1 METKPVMTCIICP
14 MGCRLELTVKDGKV
28 VGVEGNGCA
37 RGPKYAA
44 AEFVAPRRTLTTTVK
59 CRGKLL
65 RVCPCKTSGTIRKGD
80 QFRIMEIVNTLEVNV
95 PVELGQVLV
104 QDIGGTGVDLIAT
117 RAIPE

>member
-1 METKPVMTCIICP
+1 MEHILTCIVCP
-14 MGCRLELTVKDGKV
+14 RGCELHVDENYNVT
-28 VGVEGNGCA
+28 GNSCP
-37 RGPKYAA
+37 RGAA
-44 AEFVAPRRTLTTTVK
+44 YGAQEIRDPRRTLTTTVK
-59 CRGKLL
+59 CRSKLL